1 MVNPL
6 SKGKEI
12 AKMTE
17 TKGKNEPNFH
27 KYSHHPII

>member
-6 SKGKEI
+6 SKGNEI
-12 AKMTE
+12 AKMIE
-17 TKGKNEPNFH
+17 AKGKNEPNFH